1 MSKFKD
7 YYNYIDMVSR
17 QFVDEHYEEICNG
30 VLKGGTIEDLI
41 QHDLFEF
48 CDEKFYGSNLIDAGY
63 IIEQSEN
70 VVNDHELWRYKDSL
84 EQALLTKAF
93 YTFKND
99 VKAIVKYKIRK
110 KLIDDFYE
118 LEKQGNDNEAV
129 VIYALLKHF

>member
-1 MSKFKD
+1 VSKFKNYYD
-7 YYNYIDMVSR
+7 YVAMVGQ
-17 QFVDEHYEEICNG
+17 QFVDEHYEEIRDG

-41 QHDLFEF
+41 QHHLFEF

-70 VVNDHELWRYKDSL
+70 VADDHELWKLQESL
-84 EQALLTKAF
+84 EYAILTKAF

-99 VKAIVKYKIRK
+99 MEQFVKYKIRK

-118 LEKQGNDNEAV
+118 LEKQGNDNETV
-129 VIYALLKHF
+129 IIYALLKHF